1 MASEQSRRGHVRRG
15 ASGWVFALTLTLWF
29 GVACAERDAGD
40 PTAEQAPKEAVVAAD
55 EGDPRLRA
63 CLESAGYDYDEVY
76 PPWSSHD
83 PPPEDSVFADP
94 AFWQDLEGCLHE
106 TGLSDSPTF
115 DAARIA
121 SENHE
126 KLKYVACM
134 RERGWPLPD
143 PEPWEGP
150 AHPGLLTPE
159 HALPPE
165 HDREATDQYHR
176 DSNDC
181 GLPFFDENDNLLP
194 DNG

>member
-1 MASEQSRRGHVRRG
+1 MANERSRRARVRGG
-15 ASGWVFALTLTLWF
+15 ASGWILVLTSTLLF
-29 GVACAERDAGD
+29 VVACAGGDAND
-40 PTAEQAPKEAVVAAD
+40 PTAEQAPGQAALAAD

-63 CLESAGYDYDEVY
+63 CLEGAGYNYDEVY
-76 PPWSSHD
+76 PPWSSHE

-121 SENHE
+121 SENRE
-126 KLKYVACM
+126 TLKYVACM

-143 PEPWEGP
+143 PESWEGP
-150 AHPGLLTPE
+150 PHPGLLTPQD
-159 HALPPE
+159 ALPPK

-194 DNG
+194 VDG